1 MGLEE
6 KNVNLLSVAIVAFLV
21 KLIVINLIFFRI
33 VACTMRTLQEFT
45 IIMMNQVPLTSF
57 TPKLIYPKIQK
68 KQLAVM
74 KMIRRK
80 GRMVKN
86 TVTTRKRMT
95 RI

>member
-1 MGLEE
+1 MGLKE
-6 KNVNLLSVAIVAFLV
+6 KNANLLLVAIVAFQV
-21 KLIVINLIFFRI
+21 KLIVINLLFFFRI
-33 VACTMRTLQEFT
+33 VTCTMRTLQEFT

-80 GRMVKN
+80 GRMVN
-86 TVTTRKRMT
+86 TVATRKRMT